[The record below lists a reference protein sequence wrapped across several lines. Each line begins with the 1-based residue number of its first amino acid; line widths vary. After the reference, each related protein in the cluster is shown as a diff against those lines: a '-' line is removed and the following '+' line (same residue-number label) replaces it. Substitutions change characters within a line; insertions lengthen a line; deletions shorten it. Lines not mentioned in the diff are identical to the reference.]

1 MFLGEREKASELKQE
16 NHRILRVGLSG
27 YYQVEREE
35 EEGERGS
42 SMPVERGKI
51 ASSSACL
58 SSAVSVRLVY
68 MGVRESVTALDQAS
82 YLGLFPF
89 GELDDAGKIN
99 LNASICS

>member
-42 SMPVERGKI
+42 SMLVERGKI

-68 MGVRESVTALDQAS
+68 NGCERIGYGSRPSQL
-82 YLGLFPF
+82 LGAFSLWRI
-89 GELDDAGKIN
+89 GWRWKK
-99 LNASICS
+99 